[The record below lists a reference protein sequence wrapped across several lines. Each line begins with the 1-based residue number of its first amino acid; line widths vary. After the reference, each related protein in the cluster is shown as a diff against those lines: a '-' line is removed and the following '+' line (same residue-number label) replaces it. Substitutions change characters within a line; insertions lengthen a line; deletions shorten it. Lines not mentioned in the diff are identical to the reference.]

1 MALAEDRP
9 LEHRLLAIDVL
20 TRLDPSAGETL
31 VALLDARHPQELQSA
46 AAAALATA
54 DAATATT
61 MLQTWPQTTTTTRR
75 ALVSAALRSTT
86 STAAL
91 VTAIEQGDVLANELD
106 ANTRDALRAVP
117 DAALALRIQRMLGAE
132 PASDRAAV
140 VAKFTPALALDG
152 DRIRGAALFEK
163 HCLACHNVQGRGHR
177 VGPDLSGVSA
187 RPAEALLIDLLDPN
201 RQVTPNFVT
210 YTAITQQGQVLS
222 GLIASETASG
232 VTLRRAEGAQDFVL
246 RDQIDQLR
254 ATGKSLMPEGI
265 EQSLTAQ
272 DIADLLDFLARPDA
286 RLFSLGN

>member
-1 MALAEDRP
+1 
-9 LEHRLLAIDVL
+9 
-20 TRLDPSAGETL
+20 
-31 VALLDARHPQELQSA
+31 
-46 AAAALATA
+46 
-54 DAATATT
+54 
-61 MLQTWPQTTTTTRR
+61 
-75 ALVSAALRSTT
+75 
-86 STAAL
+86 
-91 VTAIEQGDVLANELD
+91 
-106 ANTRDALRAVP
+106 
-117 DAALALRIQRMLGAE
+117 
-132 PASDRAAV
+132 
-140 VAKFTPALALDG
+140 
-152 DRIRGAALFEK
+152 
-163 HCLACHNVQGRGHR
+163 